1 MIDSMERR
9 IERRVAEMK
18 RRQDE
23 KFDLVKAERER
34 IERLKLIPR
43 NILSGLAE
51 QLAPVFRSGLACK
64 TGGYFKSWYNA
75 DTSQVPEYKP
85 TLYIAM
91 DPSSTIL
98 TEFVVDGN
106 FETGEL
112 YLTHDGDRVTLDQAV
127 DLALAVIE
135 ANLYC

>member
-18 RRQDE
+18 RRQNE
-23 KFDLVKAERER
+23 KFDRVRAERER
-34 IERLKLIPR
+34 VERLKLIPR
-43 NILSGLAE
+43 NLLSELAE
-51 QLAPVFRSGLACK
+51 QLAPVFRNSLACK

-75 DTSQVPEYKP
+75 DTSQVPSYKP
-85 TLYIAM
+85 TLYIAAENA
-91 DPSSTIL
+91 SATL
-98 TEFVVDGN
+98 AEFVVDGN

>member
-9 IERRVAEMK
+9 VERRVAEMK
-18 RRQDE
+18 RKQDE
-23 KFDLVKAERER
+23 KFDRIKAERER
-34 IERLKLIPR
+34 VERIKLIPR
-43 NILSGLAE
+43 NILNELAE
-51 QLAPVFRSGLACK
+51 QLAPVFRSSLACK

-75 DTSQVPEYKP
+75 DTSQVPTYKP
-85 TLYIAM
+85 TLYIAAENA
-91 DPSSTIL
+91 STTL
-98 TEFVVDGN
+98 AEFVVDGN